1 VIILLLQ
8 SAWRDQKFLKHLARS
23 SPPPALR
30 LRDRLPERFCEQEYR
45 VLSPVCPMERQYD
58 MFAPGVVIGRISKA
72 NAAPVGTTVDMD
84 LGFGYHENCTPT
96 HGYEATGE
104 AAMAASSRAGGASK

>member
-8 SAWRDQKFLKHLARS
+8 TAWRDQKFLKHLARS

-30 LRDRLPERFCEQEYR
+30 LRNRLPNGSVNKNTGSYR
-45 VLSPVCPMERQYD
+45 PSGQWNGRQYD
-58 MFAPGVVIGRISKA
+58 VFATGVVIGRIFQA
-72 NAAPVGTTVDMD
+72 NAAPVGTTVDVD
-84 LGFGYHENCTPT
+84 LGFGYHENRTPT

-104 AAMAASSRAGGASK
+104 AAMAAFAKRWRRE